1 MTLLNEYDD
10 KINEVVSN
18 SDFKERVLTVFDP
31 TNPQLIEDVLLKEVR
46 A

>member
-18 SDFKERVLTVFDP
+18 SDFKERVLAVFDP
-31 TNPQLIEDVLLKEVR
+31 SNPQLIEDVLLEEVR
-46 A
+46 D